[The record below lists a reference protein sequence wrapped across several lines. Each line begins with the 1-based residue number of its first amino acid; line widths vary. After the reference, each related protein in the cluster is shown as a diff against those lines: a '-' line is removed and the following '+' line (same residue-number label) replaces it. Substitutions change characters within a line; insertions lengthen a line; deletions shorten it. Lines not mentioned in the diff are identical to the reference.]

1 MNKHFSLTQIS
12 FEAISVRAVALMT
25 AMMGMVNVLS
35 AVTPSM
41 HNRLRLLEKYSPLQV
56 THGGHL
62 TSALAGFALLLL
74 AASLW
79 RRKRVA
85 WLLTVLVLI
94 ASIITHLLKGLDYEE
109 ATLAFVLL
117 MILIAGRSHFHA
129 RSDPPSIRQGLQ
141 TLFAAL
147 GFTLLY
153 GVIGFYLLDRHFRVS
168 FGLWAAARQTIVMF
182 TQFYDPGLQP
192 ITGFGRYFADSI
204 YVVGAVTTGYALL
217 LLIRPV
223 LARQHASSAERARA
237 WEIVQ
242 TYGQTS
248 LARLTLLD
256 DKLYYFSPGGSV
268 IAYTVKGR
276 VALALGD
283 PIGPRR
289 DISHCIDGFKYF
301 CSLNDWLPA
310 FYQTLPDHLKA
321 YRKAGFRAIQIGQEG
336 IVDLSKFSLMGGD
349 AKSIRGSVNKM
360 KRLGYSAEVLEPPH
374 PGSLLNELNEIS
386 DEWLSARNASEMRFS
401 VGWFDQA
408 YLNTCP
414 ILIVRDA
421 GGRIEAF
428 ANLIG
433 EFQADEVTVD
443 MMRHRAGAEKGQMD
457 FLFVSLFEWAKSK
470 GYARFNFG
478 LSALSGIGEEPEDP
492 AIERALRFVFEHV
505 KQFYNF
511 KGLHGYKD
519 KFGPI
524 WSPRYLVYPNVPS
537 LPAVGAALIRA
548 NTGDDLFG
556 GYLFHPR

>member
-153 GVIGFYLLDRHFRVS
+153 GVIGFYLLDRHFRVA
-168 FGLWAAARQTIVMF
+168 FGLCAASRSTIVIF
-182 TQFYDPGLQP
+182 SQFYDPGLQP

-248 LARLTLLD
+248 LVRLTLLD
-256 DKLYYFSPGGSV
+256 DKLYYFNPGGSV

-386 DEWLSARNASEMRFS
+386 DEWLSA
-401 VGWFDQA
+401 
-408 YLNTCP
+408 
-414 ILIVRDA
+414 
-421 GGRIEAF
+421 
-428 ANLIG
+428 
-433 EFQADEVTVD
+433 
-443 MMRHRAGAEKGQMD
+443 
-457 FLFVSLFEWAKSK
+457 
-470 GYARFNFG
+470 
-478 LSALSGIGEEPEDP
+478 
-492 AIERALRFVFEHV
+492 
-505 KQFYNF
+505 
-511 KGLHGYKD
+511 
-519 KFGPI
+519 
-524 WSPRYLVYPNVPS
+524 
-537 LPAVGAALIRA
+537 
-548 NTGDDLFG
+548 
-556 GYLFHPR
+556 